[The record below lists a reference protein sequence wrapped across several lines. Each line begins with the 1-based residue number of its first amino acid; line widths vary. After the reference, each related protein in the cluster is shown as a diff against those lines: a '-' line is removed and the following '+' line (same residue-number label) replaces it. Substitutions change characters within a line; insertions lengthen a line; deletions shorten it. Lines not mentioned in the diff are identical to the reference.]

1 VKSKVSITKGKN
13 IVENVINALNLIDA
27 KSLILTD
34 DNVLIKPNL
43 LEIHNA
49 YSGYATKPEVI
60 RGIIRFLK
68 GINVK
73 NIVVA
78 EGSNSDTKKC
88 AECSDI
94 LNVVDH
100 EGVEFV
106 DLNYDETT
114 VVKISDHLRLP
125 EVRVANTVLNS
136 DIIIS
141 APVLKTHL
149 YATVTLSLKN
159 MMGVLINE
167 EAPAKLDKMI
177 IHPEF
182 WGTGDFER
190 MGREES
196 IKAISSADMR
206 IVDLIS
212 VVRPHIAVIDAIT
225 GIEGNGPSSGEIV
238 NKLDIIIAGNDPVAT
253 DAVGSM
259 YMDIDPRKIGHIAMA
274 NKKGLGEID
283 ISNIELSGLS
293 LNEVKRKFR
302 LPDFIA
308 NHPDWFDW
316 VDSEKSGNI

>member
-27 KSLILTD
+27 KSIISPD
-34 DNVLIKPNL
+34 DQVLIKPNL

-68 GINVK
+68 SINVK
-73 NIVVA
+73 NIIVA

-100 EGVEFV
+100 EGVNFV
-106 DLNYDETT
+106 DLNYDDTT
-114 VVKISDHLRLP
+114 VVKIPNPLRMS
-125 EVRVANTVLNS
+125 EVRIANTVLNS

-159 MMGVLINE
+159 MMGVLIND
-167 EAPAKLDKMI
+167 EAPAKVDKKI

-182 WGTGDFER
+182 WGTGDYER
-190 MGREES
+190 MGREDS
-196 IKAISSADMR
+196 IKAISDADKR
-206 IVDLIS
+206 IADLVS

-238 NKLDIIIAGNDPVAT
+238 NKLDVIIVGNDPVAT
-253 DAVGSM
+253 DVVGSA
-259 YMDIDPRKIGHIAMA
+259 YMGIDAKKIGHLVMA
-274 NKKGLGEID
+274 SKKGLGEID
-283 ISNIELSGLS
+283 ISNIELVGVPLD
-293 LNEVKRKFR
+293 EVKRKFR
-302 LPDFIA
+302 MPDFIA

-316 VDSEKSGNI
+316 AK

>member
-1 VKSKVSITKGKN
+1 MKSKVAITKGKN

-27 KSLILTD
+27 KSLISPD
-34 DNVLIKPNL
+34 DQVLIKPNL

-68 GINVK
+68 SINVK
-73 NIVVA
+73 NIIVA
-78 EGSNSDTKKC
+78 EGSNGDTMKC

-100 EGVEFV
+100 EGVDFV
-106 DLNYDETT
+106 DLNYDDTT
-114 VVKISDHLRLP
+114 VVKIPNPLRMS

-149 YATVTLSLKN
+149 YATVTLSIKN
-159 MMGVLINE
+159 MMGVLIND
-167 EAPAKLDKMI
+167 EAPAKLDKKI

-182 WGTGDFER
+182 WGPGDYER
-190 MGREES
+190 MGREDSVKS
-196 IKAISSADMR
+196 ISDADKR
-206 IVDLIS
+206 IADLLS

-238 NKLDIIIAGNDPVAT
+238 NKLDVIIAGNDPVAT
-253 DAVGSM
+253 DVIGSA
-259 YMDIDPRKIGHIAMA
+259 YMEIDAKKIGHIAMA

-283 ISNIELSGLS
+283 IFNIELCGVPLD
-293 LNEVKRKFR
+293 EVKRKFR
-302 LPDFIA
+302 MPDFIA

-316 VDSEKSGNI
+316 AELS

>member
-1 VKSKVSITKGKN
+1 MKSKVSITKGKN

-27 KSLILTD
+27 KSIISPYD
-34 DNVLIKPNL
+34 QVLIKPNL

-68 GINVK
+68 SINVK
-73 NIVVA
+73 NIIVA
-78 EGSNSDTKKC
+78 EGSNSDTKQC

-94 LNVVDH
+94 LSVVDH
-100 EGVEFV
+100 EGVDFV
-106 DLNYDETT
+106 DLNYDGTT
-114 VVKISDHLRLP
+114 VVKIPDYLRMQ
-125 EVRVANTVLNS
+125 EVRIANTVLNS

-159 MMGVLINE
+159 MMGVLIND
-167 EAPAKLDKMI
+167 EAPAKVDKKI

-182 WGTGDFER
+182 WGTGDYER
-190 MGREES
+190 MGREDS
-196 IKAISSADMR
+196 IKAISDADKR
-206 IVDLIS
+206 IADLVS
-212 VVRPHIAVIDAIT
+212 VVRPNIAVIDAIT

-253 DAVGSM
+253 DVVGSA
-259 YMDIDPRKIGHIAMA
+259 YMGIDAKKIGHIVMA

-283 ISNIELSGLS
+283 ISNIELVGMPLD
-293 LNEVKRKFR
+293 EVKRKFR
-302 LPDFIA
+302 MPDFIA

-316 VDSEKSGNI
+316 AK

>member
-1 VKSKVSITKGKN
+1 MKSKIAITKGKN

-27 KSLILTD
+27 QSLISSEKK
-34 DNVLIKPNL
+34 VLIKPNL
-43 LEIHNA
+43 LEVHNA

-68 GINVK
+68 GIGVN

-78 EGSNSDTKKC
+78 EGGNSDTKKC

-106 DLNYDETT
+106 DLNYDKTT
-114 VVKISDHLRLP
+114 VVNIPDHLRMP
-125 EVRVANTVLNS
+125 QVRIANTVLNS
-136 DIIIS
+136 DVIIS

-167 EAPAKLDKMI
+167 EAPAKLDKKI

-182 WGTGDFER
+182 WGTGDFEK
-190 MGREES
+190 MGKEES
-196 IKAISSADMR
+196 IKSIRSADMR

-212 VVRPHIAVIDAIT
+212 IVRPHLAVIDAIT

-238 NKLDIIIAGNDPVAT
+238 NKLDVIIAGNDPVAT
-253 DAVGSM
+253 DVIGSLFM
-259 YMDIDPRKIGHIAMA
+259 GIDPTKIGHVAMA
-274 NKKGLGEID
+274 GVKGLGEMD
-283 ISNIELSGLS
+283 ISKISLSGVP
-293 LNEVKRKFR
+293 LNEIKRNFR

-308 NHPDWFDW
+308 KHPDWFDW
-316 VDSEKSGNI
+316 VESYQG